1 MEKIEKDIE
10 YLTAAYQD
18 RQRYA
23 ELNAI
28 HQPTIDLL
36 KEVYGPDAL
45 STQLAIELIRE
56 AIELKLKDKE

>member
-1 MEKIEKDIE
+1 MEKIDKE
-10 YLTAAYQD
+10 LTAQD

-36 KEVYGPDAL
+36 KEVYGTNVL
-45 STQLAIELIRE
+45 STQLAIELIRD
-56 AIELKLKDKE
+56 AIELKLSEGK